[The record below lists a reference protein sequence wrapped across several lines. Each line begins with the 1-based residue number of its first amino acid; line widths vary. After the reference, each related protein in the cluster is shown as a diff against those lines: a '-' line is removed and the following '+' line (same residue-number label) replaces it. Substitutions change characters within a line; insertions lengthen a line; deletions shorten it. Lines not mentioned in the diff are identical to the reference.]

1 MGHSRIGRATTP
13 TRLALGAT
21 AMAAALLTAPQA
33 QAAEGG
39 ASVYLLGSGGP
50 EAGVLPPIEG
60 VFFSNTAYY
69 YDGSA
74 SGNRQFVIGGSV
86 VAGLDATIVADFPA
100 VVWVPTTNFIGGTL
114 AVGAALPF
122 GQPSVD
128 VSAVVT
134 GPGGGS
140 AGASISDEAFV
151 IGDPLLTASLGWK
164 KGKTHVALSTLINI
178 PIGDY
183 REDELA
189 NLAFHR
195 WAVDTSLAGS
205 WHDDEAGWDVS
216 GKVGFTFN
224 GENPHTDYET
234 GIEMHFEAAV
244 EKTFSKS
251 WAAGIQGYY
260 YEQLTG
266 DSGAGARLGPFEGRV
281 SGVGLFASYN
291 FAIGHKPATL
301 RLHASKEFNAVNRLE
316 GEAIWLDFTV
326 PLQMKLPPG
335 TGGS

>member
-1 MGHSRIGRATTP
+1 MGSSRTGQINTHAK
-13 TRLALGAT
+13 LVLGAT
-21 AMAAALLTAPQA
+21 AAALVALLAQPA

-50 EAGVLPPIEG
+50 EAAILPPIEG
-60 VFFSNTAYY
+60 IFFQNTVYY
-69 YDGSA
+69 YNGSA
-74 SGNRQFVIGGSV
+74 SAQRQFVVGGSV

-100 VVWVPTTNFIGGTL
+100 VIWVPTTDFLGGTV
-114 AVGAALPF
+114 AVGAVLPF

-128 VSAVVT
+128 VSAVIT

-140 AGASISDEAFV
+140 VGRSVNDEAFV
-151 IGDPLLTASLGWK
+151 IGDPLLTASLGWTQ
-164 KGKTHVALSTLINI
+164 GKTHVALSTLVNI

-205 WHDDEAGWDVS
+205 WNDPTTGWDVS

-224 GENPHTDYET
+224 GENPHTDYQT
-234 GIEMHFEAAV
+234 GIEMHLEAAV
-244 EKTFSKS
+244 QKTFSKA
-251 WAAGIQGYY
+251 WAGGIQGYY

-291 FAIGHKPATL
+291 FKIGPAPATL
-301 RLHASKEFNAVNRLE
+301 RLHGSKEFNAANRME
-316 GEAIWLDFTV
+316 GEAIWLDFSM
-326 PLQMKLPPG
+326 PLHVNMPPG
-335 TGGS
+335 ASGS